1 MSKLWE
7 VNTEFERICDSC
19 EWDNDRKAWIDQ
31 DTGEIMTDEEFWNN
45 LQALNEEHDRI
56 VEWCAKT
63 YLDDNAKA
71 EMIKAEVKRL
81 QALQK
86 YHERRAERM
95 KGIVDR
101 ELDGKPRDFGFCKVA
116 YRASKAV
123 TWKDENEQK
132 IIAWLLSNG
141 HDECVKKTYE
151 IRKTELGKLIDS
163 GAEVTTWAR
172 KDEKKN
178 ISIK

>member
-31 DTGEIMTDEEFWNN
+31 DTGEIMTDDEFWNN

-101 ELDGKPRDFGFCKVA
+101 ELDGKPHDFGFAKA
-116 YRASKAV
+116 SYRASKPVVWDPA
-123 TWKDENEQK
+123 NEEK
-132 IIAWLLSNG
+132 IIAWCQSNG
-141 HDECVKKTYE
+141 HIECVKTTYE
-151 IRKTELGKLIDS
+151 IRKTELGKLIDK
-163 GAEVTTWAR
+163 GEDVTAWAR
-172 KDEKKN
+172 KEERKN

>member
-7 VNTEFERICDSC
+7 VNAEFERICDSC
-19 EWDNDRKAWIDQ
+19 EWDNDRKEWIDYE
-31 DTGEIMTDEEFWNN
+31 TGEIMTDEEFWQN

-86 YHERRAERM
+86 YHEHRAERM

-101 ELDGKPRDFGFCKVA
+101 ELDGKPHDFGFAKA
-116 YRASKAV
+116 SYRASKPVVWDPA
-123 TWKDENEQK
+123 NEQK
-132 IIAWLLSNG
+132 IIAWCQSNG
-141 HDECVKKTYE
+141 HIECVKTTYE
-151 IRKTELGKLIDS
+151 IRKTELGKLIDK
-163 GAEVTTWAR
+163 GEEVKAWAW

-178 ISIK
+178 LSIK

>member
-19 EWDNDRKAWIDQ
+19 EWDNDRKAWIDYE
-31 DTGEIMTDEEFWNN
+31 TGEIMTDDEFWQN

-101 ELDGKPRDFGFCKVA
+101 ELDGKPRDFGFCKVS

-151 IRKTELGKLIDS
+151 IRKTELGKLIDK
-163 GAEVTTWAR
+163 GEQVTEWAQREER
-172 KDEKKN
+172 KSM
-178 ISIK
+178 SIK